1 MGLAL
6 TPVTTAALSV
16 VGLTM
21 FLAACDD
28 GATDIAG
35 GISPARAA
43 QSANRAAPPPAP
55 LVAIQAMTGEVRA
68 WPFTGSDVHG
78 TATDP
83 VNLVF
88 SGQADPRQIRA
99 ALMAL
104 DGDRTAFGMPNQF
117 PFTCTWTD
125 TPSGGV
131 QATYSDS
138 AGWQGSAIQLQCG
151 DYAPVRFHLRLFRH
165 LGVTLGGAHFEVL
178 IPGTTDHQVLSWELA
193 EQLVTA
199 DIARSGLLGAAPSPS
214 GAFYPA
220 PSWRSIPAVIWNG
233 LPPELQFL
241 ATGNPGPSAADVPI
255 PSDGNATMLFL
266 AFPATVSASTT
277 NRTFTLPFDQVIPK
291 PFCGGPMDYVYVT
304 GPVTLTENAM
314 VDANGDYT
322 SDFQASGRLTVLP
335 VNPLTGQPVGEP
347 YSAQVQETHLSAI
360 NAGFQRASSHLM
372 QIQLP
377 VGRSGHGR
385 LDVRL
390 LIDSRGTATG
400 DTDLRCTP

>member
-6 TPVTTAALSV
+6 TRVTTAAIGA
-16 VGLTM
+16 VGLTV
-21 FLAACDD
+21 FLTACDD
-28 GATDIAG
+28 GAADIGAG
-35 GISPARAA
+35 ITSASAA
-43 QSANRAAPPPAP
+43 QSANRSAPPPAP
-55 LVAIQAMTGEVRA
+55 LMPVQAMTGEIVA
-68 WPFTGSDVHG
+68 WPFTGSDVNG

-88 SGQADPRQIRA
+88 SGQADPRQVRA
-99 ALMAL
+99 ALLAL
-104 DGDRTAFGMPNQF
+104 DGDRSAFGMPNQF
-117 PFTCTWTD
+117 PFNCTWSD
-125 TPSGGV
+125 TPSGGI

-199 DIARSGLLGAAPSPS
+199 DIARTGLLGAAPSPS
-214 GAFYPA
+214 GAFYPS
-220 PSWRSIPAVIWNG
+220 PSWRSIPTVIWNG
-233 LPPELQFL
+233 LPVELRFL
-241 ATGNPGPSAADVPI
+241 ATGNPAPSATDVPI

-266 AFPATVSASTT
+266 AFPATVAPSMT
-277 NRTFTLPFDQVIPK
+277 NRTFTLTFDQVIPK

-304 GPVTLTENAM
+304 GPVTLTENAA
-314 VDANGDYT
+314 VNASGDYT
-322 SDFQASGRLTVLP
+322 SDFQATGRLTVVP
-335 VNPLTGQPVGEP
+335 VNPLTGQPAGEP
-347 YSAQVQETHLSAI
+347 YSAQAHETHLSAI
-360 NAGFQRASSHLM
+360 NGRFQRASSHLL

-390 LIDSRGTATG
+390 LVDSRGTATG
-400 DTDLRCTP
+400 DTKVQCTP